1 MNELLKRISKLPPEK
16 LKLLEKRIKENNID
30 INKNILDIK
39 KNKFESIETVEDKE
53 YYSLSSAQ
61 KRMYILNQIEN
72 VGVSYN
78 IPMIMIIEG
87 NLNIN
92 QFEKTISELVRRH
105 ESFRTAFQVVD
116 GEPVQKIFKD
126 IDVKITYSKAREDEI
141 KSKIEEF
148 VEPFDLSKAP
158 LLRVELIKLSMN
170 KHLFM
175 MDTHHIVSDG
185 VSMRIFI
192 KDFINLYKGKEL
204 QELSIQYKDF
214 SQWQNNILKTES
226 IEKQREYWLGK
237 FNDEIPVLNMP
248 TDYVRPAVRSFE
260 GDVVKF
266 QIEKELVEDIN
277 KLASETG
284 TT

>member
-92 QFEKTISELVRRH
+92 QFEKTIIWRM
-105 ESFRTAFQVVD
+105 
-116 GEPVQKIFKD
+116 P
-126 IDVKITYSKAREDEI
+126 
-141 KSKIEEF
+141 
-148 VEPFDLSKAP
+148 LSSA
-158 LLRVELIKLSMN
+158 
-170 KHLFM
+170 
-175 MDTHHIVSDG
+175 
-185 VSMRIFI
+185 
-192 KDFINLYKGKEL
+192 
-204 QELSIQYKDF
+204 
-214 SQWQNNILKTES
+214 
-226 IEKQREYWLGK
+226 
-237 FNDEIPVLNMP
+237 
-248 TDYVRPAVRSFE
+248 
-260 GDVVKF
+260 
-266 QIEKELVEDIN
+266 
-277 KLASETG
+277 
-284 TT
+284 